1 IMAYT
6 NDPASSEAAF
16 IKTIVSFG
24 QVLNMTVVAEGVET
38 ESQLALLQSYGCDE
52 IQGYY
57 LSPPLPADEFQR
69 RWIDHGVVE

>member
-1 IMAYT
+1 M
-6 NDPASSEAAF
+6 
-16 IKTIVSFG
+16 K
-24 QVLNMTVVAEGVET
+24 VVAEGVET